1 MSPATITVVV
11 PSAEKESVFILQAV
25 RAAIHAYRRSRPTS
39 PEVPI
44 DRVKVDE
51 ESEGLSRSMSCYND
65 LLKVRVEEMGQ

>member
-44 DRVKVDE
+44 DRVMVDE
-51 ESEGLSRSMSCYND
+51 EKGLSRSMSRYND
-65 LLKVRVEEMGQ
+65 LLQVRVEEMGQ

>member
-44 DRVKVDE
+44 DRVKLMKME
-51 ESEGLSRSMSCYND
+51 RRSLAQPESLQPP
-65 LLKVRVEEMGQ
+65 VESAC

>member
-11 PSAEKESVFILQAV
+11 PSAEKESVFIVQAV

-51 ESEGLSRSMSCYND
+51 DGAKVSRSLSRYNH
-65 LLKVRVEEMGQ
+65 LLKVRVEEMNQ